1 MTTVGGELSE
11 KSNLTYSLETFT
23 VPSRSY
29 DVNKHYETDAIF
41 KGTVLALSS
50 FNNNGMT
57 SLVLNSWDI
66 TDDHTI
72 SISVRN
78 FGGTTVTGAL
88 TVKALVC

>member
-1 MTTVGGELSE
+1 MTTVGSELSE
-11 KSNLTYSLETFT
+11 KSNSTYSLETFT
-23 VPSRSY
+23 VSSRSY
-29 DVNKHYETDAIF
+29 DANKHYETDAIF

-78 FGGTTVTGAL
+78 FGSATVTGAL
-88 TVKALVC
+88 TIKALVR